1 MSEVQPSTADATVPS
16 YRSIQRTTDT
26 EAAVVDLDTQA
37 NSRSQSTTPIAQ
49 LNEGEGSVS
58 NVGEEAIAVLPT
70 DEPESTISRSSGVD
84 SNLTED
90 LTPELLAQVQRAI
103 APAIATSPLH
113 TLVRYT
119 EQKVLNDAVQAVLD
133 YRKTHAITNPVG
145 LLITAIRQQWQP
157 QQRDGYAASGH
168 TTPPEFNAWF
178 NWARSRGWSSLVSRL
193 KERYMFIQ
201 RMDLATLTQSLP
213 SPTPLKLIANT
224 RNKVH

>member
-1 MSEVQPSTADATVPS
+1 VPW
-16 YRSIQRTTDT
+16 TTDT
-26 EAAVVDLDTQA
+26 EAAVVDLNAQA
-37 NSRSQSTTPIAQ
+37 NSRSHPTTVITP
-49 LNEGEGSVS
+49 LDEGERAVFS
-58 NVGEEAIAVLPT
+58 VGEEAIAVLPT
-70 DEPESTISRSSGVD
+70 GEPESTISRSSGVD

-178 NWARSRGWSSLVSRL
+178 NWARSRGLAIASQQIEGVLHVHAADGQCYPYTEFAATYPLPTEASSR
-193 KERYMFIQ
+193 
-201 RMDLATLTQSLP
+201 TQ
-213 SPTPLKLIANT
+213 
-224 RNKVH
+224 V